1 MSEISSGET
10 IPSCGQCE
18 KKMVATGGGKD
29 LRLAFERGRGATSVT
44 TRGIPIFVLS
54 EVIVVRKDKD

>member
-1 MSEISSGET
+1 
-10 IPSCGQCE
+10 
-18 KKMVATGGGKD
+18 MVATGGGKD